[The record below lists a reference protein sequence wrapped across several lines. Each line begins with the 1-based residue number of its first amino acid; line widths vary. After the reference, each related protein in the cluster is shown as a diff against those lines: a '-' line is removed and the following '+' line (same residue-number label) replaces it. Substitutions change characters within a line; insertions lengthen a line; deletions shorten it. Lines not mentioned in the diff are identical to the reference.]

1 MPGVPQGVLEL
12 GALHG
17 HGLFGVTVGACLPLV
32 TGWVLHVA
40 VVPAPVLAVAVM
52 GGPPR
57 GVGRRA
63 PLVGFLVVPVVFG
76 TARLVVTVLLGLVPS
91 WRSLLP
97 SANQR
102 GRTERVTG
110 WAAQGPCTQT
120 LEAEFI
126 ELFIYSFFSAPL
138 LSVLCARLCG
148 RAWGYSRERL

>member
-1 MPGVPQGVLEL
+1 M
-12 GALHG
+12 
-17 HGLFGVTVGACLPLV
+17 
-32 TGWVLHVA
+32 
-40 VVPAPVLAVAVM
+40 
-52 GGPPR
+52 
-57 GVGRRA
+57 
-63 PLVGFLVVPVVFG
+63 VPVVFG

-138 LSVLCARLCG
+138 LCAVCQALWQGLGIQQRKIIEDL
-148 RAWGYSRERL
+148 SRSLI